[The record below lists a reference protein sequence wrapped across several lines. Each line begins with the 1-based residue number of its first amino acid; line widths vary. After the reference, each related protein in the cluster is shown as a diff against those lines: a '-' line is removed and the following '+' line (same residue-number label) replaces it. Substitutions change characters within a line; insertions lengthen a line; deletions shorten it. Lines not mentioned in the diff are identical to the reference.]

1 MYFASGLEKAL
12 RRRGCRKHNPSH
24 RPSAR
29 WSVASC
35 AKAFARRNHL
45 RCMSI
50 SRSFSYSLDEAH
62 STHIGYT
69 CVRLPSLTLSAA
81 TAIVTASTRRNICD
95 HVALAVGFELLPP
108 LAEKV
113 PASRTAQARERG
125 REPERTS
132 ETEGGGEGAHRRA
145 RSERDGEGR
154 QGETP
159 RIHSRRCP
167 ASASYSVI
175 SARRTTGSRKAS
187 TSPPGGSLMILSSRQ
202 DERSHPSG

>member
-1 MYFASGLEKAL
+1 MYFASGLGKAL

-45 RCMSI
+45 RYMSI
-50 SRSFSYSLDEAH
+50 SRSFSYSPDEAH

-69 CVRLPSLTLSAA
+69 CLTSLTLSAA

-125 REPERTS
+125 REPERAS

-145 RSERDGEGR
+145 RERERRRDTTNPFSEM
-154 QGETP
+154 P
-159 RIHSRRCP
+159 S
-167 ASASYSVI
+167 I
-175 SARRTTGSRKAS
+175 S
-187 TSPPGGSLMILSSRQ
+187 
-202 DERSHPSG
+202 